1 MRRPSSDR
9 GRTCGACSCLSPMFV
24 HVKRTQATLGLSVV
38 FATVA
43 MVRTD
48 RALPCNLFDR
58 RRVLQYAA
66 QVLQHAAFSA
76 AVRAR
81 TPGPSAWC
89 CSTLHQ
95 VLRYAASG
103 AAVRFD
109 QVQSDAS
116 SAAVRARTLV
126 RRCITPLACR
136 GTLLSV
142 DAVSSAAVRARTLG
156 SALQHAALVL
166 RYAASSAA
174 VCRDHTPQ
182 YASGPSARRC
192 SALYQVP
199 QCVPQCAASG
209 AVVRCD
215 R

>member
-1 MRRPSSDR
+1 
-9 GRTCGACSCLSPMFV
+9 MFV

-66 QVLQHAAFSA
+66 QVLQYAAF
-76 AVRAR
+76 
-81 TPGPSAWC
+81 
-89 CSTLHQ
+89 
-95 VLRYAASG
+95 
-103 AAVRFD
+103 
-109 QVQSDAS
+109 
-116 SAAVRARTLV
+116 
-126 RRCITPLACR
+126 
-136 GTLLSV
+136 
-142 DAVSSAAVRARTLG
+142 SAAVRARTLG

-192 SALYQVP
+192 SALHQVP

-209 AVVRCD
+209 AAVRCD

>member
-1 MRRPSSDR
+1 MRCMLLSITYVRACETYTGHPGPVGCVCNCCDGTYRPR
-9 GRTCGACSCLSPMFV
+9 
-24 HVKRTQATLGLSVV
+24 
-38 FATVA
+38 
-43 MVRTD
+43 
-48 RALPCNLFDR
+48 LPCNLFDR
-58 RRVLQYAA
+58 RRVAA
-66 QVLQHAAFSA
+66 VRCSSA
-76 AVRAR
+76 AVRCVQCRSTRPDSR
-81 TPGPSAWC
+81 TLG
-89 CSTLHQ
+89 L
-95 VLRYAASG
+95 VLQYA
-103 AAVRFD
+103 
-109 QVQSDAS
+109 AS
-116 SAAVRARTLV
+116 SAAVRCIRGRSKLRSSTERFIKCRSTRWTLV

>member
-1 MRRPSSDR
+1 
-9 GRTCGACSCLSPMFV
+9 MFV
-24 HVKRTQATLGLSVV
+24 HVTRTQATLGLSVV

-66 QVLQHAAFSA
+66 QVLQYAAFSA

-89 CSTLHQ
+89 CSALHQ

-109 QVQSDAS
+109 HVQSDAS
-116 SAAVRARTLV
+116 SAAVRARTWSGAVSRRSRAAARYYQLMQYQVLQYAPGPSV
-126 RRCITPLACR
+126 RRCS
-136 GTLLSV
+136 TL
-142 DAVSSAAVRARTLG
+142 
-156 SALQHAALVL
+156 
-166 RYAASSAA
+166 
-174 VCRDHTPQ
+174 P
-182 YASGPSARRC
+182 
-192 SALYQVP
+192 
-199 QCVPQCAASG
+199 
-209 AVVRCD
+209 
-215 R
+215 